1 MPAREHG
8 KTSDLLLVLVC
19 LAQFMVVLDVA
30 IVNVALPSIQDDLG
44 FSDTGLQWV
53 VNGYTLTFAGFLM
66 LGGRASDLFGR
77 REVFLVSTALF
88 ALASLFCALAES
100 QTLLLG
106 ARALQGVSAAA
117 ISPATLA
124 IIASSF
130 AEGTE
135 RNRALGV
142 WGAMAGLGGSSGAL
156 LGGVL
161 TQTLGWP
168 AIFLVN
174 VPVGVAV
181 VLAGR
186 RMIPHAET
194 KVRRSFDLVGA
205 ALVTAG
211 LTALVYAIVRTD
223 TLGWTAPGVLA
234 PAGGAVVLL
243 ALFALYEGRVA
254 ADPLIPLRVF
264 AKPLWRSAN
273 LVMMLMFSA
282 AFSLWFFVSLYL
294 QDVRGLDA
302 LQAGLAFLPLTLGVF
317 TASTLAPRLVRR
329 FGATTV
335 LVGGLLVAA
344 AGLAVLA
351 EIPTRGPYL
360 DVVLPGGALA
370 TAGFGCAMVPVMI
383 VSVQGVEPHE
393 TGLAS
398 GLINTSRL
406 VGGSLGLAVLSTI
419 AASYTGAHGGVDSL
433 QAVNDGY
440 RVAFALG
447 AVIALG
453 AALTAATV
461 LRRNLRRAEAGA
473 AERGEAGQPARA
485 LTPEV

>member
-1 MPAREHG
+1 MART
-8 KTSDLLLVLVC
+8 KARISSDALLLVVC
-19 LAQFMVVLDVA
+19 LAQFMVVLDVS

-44 FSDTGLQWV
+44 FSDTGLQWI

-66 LGGRASDLFGR
+66 LGGRACDLFGR
-77 REVFLVSTALF
+77 REVFLAGTALF
-88 ALASLFCALAES
+88 AFASLLGAAAES

-106 ARALQGVSAAA
+106 ARALQGLGAAT

-161 TQTLGWP
+161 TETLGWP

-174 VPVGVAV
+174 VPVGIAV

-186 RMIPHAET
+186 RVIPRAET
-194 KVRRSFDLVGA
+194 KEQRSFDLVGA

-223 TLGWTAPGVLA
+223 TLGWTAPGVLL
-234 PAGGAVVLL
+234 PAAGAVGLL
-243 ALFALYEGRVA
+243 GLFALYEGRVA

-273 LVMMLMFSA
+273 LVMALLYAA
-282 AFSLWFFVSLYL
+282 AFSLWYFVSLYL

-302 LQAGLAFLPLTLGVF
+302 LQAGLAFLPLTLGFF
-317 TASTLAPRLVRR
+317 TASTVAPRLVRR
-329 FGATTV
+329 FGATNV
-335 LVGGLLVAA
+335 LSGGLALAA
-344 AGLAVLA
+344 VGLAVLA
-351 EIPTRGPYL
+351 EVPAHGTYL
-360 DVVLPGGALA
+360 DLVLPGGAIA
-370 TAGFGCAMVPVMI
+370 TVGFGTAMVPVMI
-383 VSVQGVEPHE
+383 ASVQGVEPHE

-419 AASYTGAHGGVDSL
+419 AASYTGAHAGAGQL
-433 QAVNDGY
+433 EALTDGY
-440 RVAFALG
+440 RVAFAVGG
-447 AVIALG
+447 AIALSG
-453 AALTAATV
+453 ALLATTL
-461 LRRNLRRAEAGA
+461 LRRNLRAVESRAAA
-473 AERGEAGQPARA
+473 AEPARA
-485 LTPEV
+485 LAHEA